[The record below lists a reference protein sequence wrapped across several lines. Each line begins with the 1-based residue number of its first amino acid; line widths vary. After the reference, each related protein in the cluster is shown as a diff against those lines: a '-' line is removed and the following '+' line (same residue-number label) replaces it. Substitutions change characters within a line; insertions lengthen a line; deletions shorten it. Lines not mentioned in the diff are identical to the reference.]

1 MKFKLAFSTCP
12 NDTFMFEAIV
22 NKRVDTLNY
31 DFELTLADIDVLNK
45 LTSNNEADIAKISFN
60 NYPLISKNY
69 QLLRSGSAIGFGN
82 GPMIISK
89 HKIELNELKYKKIAI
104 PGENTTANLLLK
116 RLFPDIRTKKVYL
129 FSDIERAILENEVD
143 AGLIIHETRFTYKQR
158 GLQQIADLG
167 HEWEKQTGLPLPLG
181 GIVIRRDLSEKVKT
195 DIQQIMQESVKYATN
210 NPEMSMPYVKR
221 HAQEIS
227 DEVVNQHI
235 DLYVNSKSIRIDS
248 ESERAINELLSLSA
262 KFYNVILNK
271 PIFID

>member
-1 MKFKLAFSTCP
+1 MKLKLAFSTCP

-129 FSDIERAILENEVD
+129 FSDIEHAILENEVD

-181 GIVIRRDLSEKVKT
+181 GIAIKRDLSEKIKT
-195 DIQQIMQESVKYATN
+195 DIQQIMQESVNYAIN
-210 NPEMSMPYVKR
+210 NPKKSMLYVKS

-248 ESERAINELLSLSA
+248 ESESAINELLSISSE
-262 KFYNVILNK
+262 FNNVILNK

>member
-1 MKFKLAFSTCP
+1 MSERH
-12 NDTFMFEAIV
+12 FMFEAIV

-31 DFELTLADIDVLNK
+31 DFELTLADIDLLNK

-248 ESERAINELLSLSA
+248 ESESAINELLSISSE
-262 KFYNVILNK
+262 FNNVILNK

>member
-1 MKFKLAFSTCP
+1 MKLKLAFSTCP

-31 DFELTLADIDVLNK
+31 DFELTLADIDLLNK

-248 ESERAINELLSLSA
+248 ESESAINELLSISSE
-262 KFYNVILNK
+262 FNNVILNK

>member
-1 MKFKLAFSTCP
+1 MKLKLAFSTCP

-89 HKIELNELKYKKIAI
+89 HKIELNKLKYKKIAI

-143 AGLIIHETRFTYKQR
+143 AGLIIHETRFTYQQR
-158 GLQQIADLG
+158 ELQQIADLG

-181 GIVIRRDLSEKVKT
+181 GIAIKRDLSEKIKT
-195 DIQQIMQESVKYATN
+195 DIQQIMQESVKYAIN
-210 NPEMSMPYVKR
+210 NPKKSMLYVKR
-221 HAQEIS
+221 HAQDIS
-227 DEVVNQHI
+227 DKVVSQHI
-235 DLYVNSKSIRIDS
+235 NLYVNSKSIRIDS
-248 ESERAINELLSLSA
+248 ESESAINELLSLSA
-262 KFYNVILNK
+262 KFYNITLSK